1 MHRASQSIHLAGAFL
16 VSLVSL
22 CGCAMQ
28 SYRAAPIDPAGS
40 AQSFEARTLD
50 TPALKE
56 YMLAHGYPSSAW
68 PVERWGLTELTLLA
82 FHYHPDLQVA
92 RAQALALRAEAAA
105 AVPRVPLAVTPRIEH
120 HSLRTAE
127 QSSPWSLG
135 FEVQIPLAFAATG
148 DAIRSRYDA
157 LAQAADLRIGAA
169 AWDVRSH
176 VRTRLLDLYGNDAEA
191 QLLQGE
197 VRARE
202 ALLAL
207 LEQRLQAGAASAVE
221 VNSARLALI
230 DVRSRLQVARSA
242 GERVLGALAEAL
254 ALPLATVRS
263 MQLDYAELQRPAP
276 PPQDAQTRR
285 AALLNRLDIRGKLL
299 EYAAAEAEVRLE
311 IARQYPTI
319 SITPGFLWDQ
329 GDNIW
334 SLAATLV
341 PAVLGN
347 RPAIAA
353 AQARR
358 EVEASQFQALQG
370 KVIAQA
376 QSADAAYAS
385 LAQALAQAEQ
395 ISALQAA
402 RVQQIER
409 QFEAGYADRVEL
421 TAVRLETIAAQRG
434 AVALRIET
442 LRAQGVLEDALQIP
456 LAGGPLP
463 RVAQTPSA
471 YVTGLARE

>member
-1 MHRASQSIHLAGAFL
+1 
-16 VSLVSL
+16 
-22 CGCAMQ
+22 MQ
-28 SYRAAPIDPAGS
+28 SYRAAPIDALAS

-50 TPALKE
+50 APALKE
-56 YMLAHGYPSSAW
+56 YMVAHGHPSSAW
-68 PVERWGLTELTLLA
+68 PPERWGLTELTLLA

-92 RAQALALRAEAAA
+92 RAHAKALRAEGAAA
-105 AVPRVPLAVTPRIEH
+105 TPRLPIAVTPRVEH

-127 QSSPWSLG
+127 QSGPWSLG
-135 FEVQIPLAFAATG
+135 FEVQIPLSFASTG
-148 DAIRSRYDA
+148 EAIRSRYDA
-157 LAQAADLRIGAA
+157 LAQAADLKIGTA
-169 AWDVRSH
+169 AWEVRSH
-176 VRTRLLDLYGNDAEA
+176 VRARLLDLYGNLGEAE
-191 QLLQGE
+191 LLQSE
-197 VRARE
+197 VRTRE
-202 ALLAL
+202 TLLTL

-230 DVRSRLQVARSA
+230 DAQSRLQVVRSA
-242 GERVLGALAEAL
+242 RERALGALAEAL
-254 ALPLATVRS
+254 ALPLATVRT

-276 PPQDAQTRR
+276 ALQGAETRR

-311 IARQYPTI
+311 IARQYPSL

-376 QSADAAYAS
+376 QGADAAYAS

-395 ISALQAA
+395 IGALQAA
-402 RVQQIER
+402 RAQQIER

-421 TAVRLETIAAQRG
+421 TAVHLETISAQR
-434 AVALRIET
+434 AAAALRIEA
-442 LRAQGVLEDALQIP
+442 LRAQGALEDALQIP

-463 RVAQTPSA
+463 RVADAPSE
-471 YVTGLARE
+471 YVGGLARQ

>member
-1 MHRASQSIHLAGAFL
+1 
-16 VSLVSL
+16 
-22 CGCAMQ
+22 
-28 SYRAAPIDPAGS
+28 
-40 AQSFEARTLD
+40 
-50 TPALKE
+50 
-56 YMLAHGYPSSAW
+56 
-68 PVERWGLTELTLLA
+68 
-82 FHYHPDLQVA
+82 
-92 RAQALALRAEAAA
+92 
-105 AVPRVPLAVTPRIEH
+105 
-120 HSLRTAE
+120 
-127 QSSPWSLG
+127 
-135 FEVQIPLAFAATG
+135 
-148 DAIRSRYDA
+148 
-157 LAQAADLRIGAA
+157 
-169 AWDVRSH
+169 
-176 VRTRLLDLYGNDAEA
+176 
-191 QLLQGE
+191 

-202 ALLAL
+202 VLLAL
-207 LEQRLQAGAASAVE
+207 LEQRLQAGAASGVD
-221 VNSARLALI
+221 VNNARLALI
-230 DVRSRLQVARSA
+230 DVQSRLQVARA
-242 GERVLGALAEAL
+242 TGERALGALAEAL

-263 MQLDYAELQRPAP
+263 MQLDYAELQRPAAP
-276 PPQDAQTRR
+276 LQGAETRR

-311 IARQYPTI
+311 IARQYPRI

-370 KVIAQA
+370 RVIAQA
-376 QSADAAYAS
+376 QGADAAYAS

-402 RVQQIER
+402 RVQQVER

-421 TAVRLETIAAQRG
+421 TAVHLETIGTQRG
-434 AVALRIET
+434 AAALRIEA

-456 LAGGPLP
+456 LGGGPLP
-463 RVAQTPSA
+463 RVTGTPSE
-471 YVTGLARE
+471 YVTGLARQ